1 MVYMAKPSS
10 IKTINQKIR
19 RLARKYGTN
28 SLEYERYKSDI
39 DRNFQVHYTKDGILQ
54 INQPKQMSKYQNQI
68 VKKLQGR
75 KGIKELEAGAKKRL
89 IAEAKQRGQD
99 KYKPKKADIEKEV
112 VKFSE
117 RQSKIDDTLS
127 AIYDMND
134 SELPT
139 DIADIYNK
147 FFDRGK
153 GNGQGVTNS
162 EIDRLIELT
171 DKWEWLETE
180 VTDIIEEIRD
190 KAGRDLDPNIKTLMF
205 NIQSGKMTVDEIE
218 EAYRGTLTDYLYSLD
233 E

>member
-1 MVYMAKPSS
+1 MAKTPPSS

-54 INQPKQMSKYQNQI
+54 INQPKQMSKYQTQI

-75 KGIKELEAGAKKRL
+75 KGIKELEADAKKRL

-127 AIYDMND
+127 VIYDMSD

-171 DKWEWLETE
+171 DKWEWLEPE

-190 KAGRDLDPNIKTLMF
+190 RAGKDLDPNIRTLMF
-205 NIQSGKMTVDEIE
+205 NIQSGKMTVNEIE
-218 EAYRGTLTDYLYSLD
+218 EAYRGTLTDYLYSL
-233 E
+233 EE

>member
-1 MVYMAKPSS
+1 MAKPSS

>member
-1 MVYMAKPSS
+1 MAKPSS

-205 NIQSGKMTVDEIE
+205 NIQSGRMTVDEIE

>member
-1 MVYMAKPSS
+1 MAKPSS

-39 DRNFQVHYTKDGILQ
+39 DRNFQVHFTKDGILQ
-54 INQPKQMSKYQNQI
+54 INQPKQMSKYQTQI
-68 VKKLQGR
+68 LKKLQGR
-75 KGIKELEAGAKKRL
+75 KGIKELEADAKKRL

-99 KYKPKKADIEKEV
+99 KYKPKKAEIEKEV
-112 VKFSE
+112 EKFSE

-171 DKWEWLETE
+171 DKWDWLEPE
-180 VTDIIEEIRD
+180 VTNLIEEIRD

-218 EAYRGTLTDYLYSLD
+218 EAYRGTLTDYLYSL
-233 E
+233 EE

>member
-1 MVYMAKPSS
+1 MDKPSS

-39 DRNFQVHYTKDGILQ
+39 DRNFQVHFTKDGILQ
-54 INQPKQMSKYQNQI
+54 INQPKTMSKYQTQI
-68 VKKLQGR
+68 LKKLQGR
-75 KGIKELEAGAKKRL
+75 KGIKELEADAKKRL

-99 KYKPKKADIEKEV
+99 KYKPKKAEIEKEV
-112 VKFSE
+112 EKFSE

-171 DKWEWLETE
+171 DKWEQLEPE
-180 VTDIIEEIRD
+180 VTDLIEEIRD
-190 KAGRDLDPNIKTLMF
+190 KAGRDLDPNIKLLMF

-218 EAYRGTLTDYLYSLD
+218 EAYRGELTDYLYSL
-233 E
+233 EE

>member
-1 MVYMAKPSS
+1 MAKPSS

-28 SLEYERYKSDI
+28 GLEYERYKSDI

-54 INQPKQMSKYQNQI
+54 INQPKQMSKYQTQI
-68 VKKLQGR
+68 LKKLQGR
-75 KGIKELEAGAKKRL
+75 KGIKELEADAKKRL

-127 AIYDMND
+127 AIYDMSD

-171 DKWEWLETE
+171 DKWEWLEPE

-190 KAGRDLDPNIKTLMF
+190 RAGKDLDPNIRTLMF
-205 NIQSGKMTVDEIE
+205 NIQSGKMTVNEIE
-218 EAYRGTLTDYLYSLD
+218 EAYRGTLTDYLYSL
-233 E
+233 EE

>member
-1 MVYMAKPSS
+1 MAKPSS

-75 KGIKELEAGAKKRL
+75 KGIKELEADAKKRL

-127 AIYDMND
+127 AIYDMSD

-171 DKWEWLETE
+171 DKWEWLEPE

-190 KAGRDLDPNIKTLMF
+190 RAGKDLDPNIRLLMF

-218 EAYRGTLTDYLYSLD
+218 EAYRGTLTDYLYSL
-233 E
+233 EE

>member
-1 MVYMAKPSS
+1 MAKPSS

-54 INQPKQMSKYQNQI
+54 INQPKQMSKYQTQI
-68 VKKLQGR
+68 LKKLQGR
-75 KGIKELEAGAKKRL
+75 KGIKELEADAKKRL

-127 AIYDMND
+127 AIYDMSD

-147 FFDRGK
+147 FFDRGR

-171 DKWEWLETE
+171 DKWEWLEPE

-190 KAGRDLDPNIKTLMF
+190 RAGKELDPNIRTLMF
-205 NIQSGKMTVDEIE
+205 NIQSGKMTVNEIE
-218 EAYRGTLTDYLYSLD
+218 EAYRGTLTDYLYSL
-233 E
+233 EE

>member
-1 MVYMAKPSS
+1 MGKPSS

-39 DRNFQVHYTKDGILQ
+39 DRNFQVHFTKDGILQ
-54 INQPKQMSKYQNQI
+54 INQPKTMSKYQTQI
-68 VKKLQGR
+68 LKKLQGR
-75 KGIKELEAGAKKRL
+75 KGIKELEADAKKRL

-99 KYKPKKADIEKEV
+99 KYKPKKAEIEKEV
-112 VKFSE
+112 EKFSE

-171 DKWEWLETE
+171 DKWEQLEPE
-180 VTDIIEEIRD
+180 VTDLIEEIRD

-218 EAYRGTLTDYLYSLD
+218 EAYRGELTDYLYSLG

>member
-1 MVYMAKPSS
+1 MAKPSS

-39 DRNFQVHYTKDGILQ
+39 DRNFQVHFTKDGILQ
-54 INQPKQMSKYQNQI
+54 INQPKQMSKYQTQI
-68 VKKLQGR
+68 LKKLQGR
-75 KGIKELEAGAKKRL
+75 KGIKELEADAKKRL

-99 KYKPKKADIEKEV
+99 KYKPKKAEIEKEV
-112 VKFSE
+112 EKFSE

-147 FFDRGK
+147 FFDRGR

-171 DKWEWLETE
+171 DKWEQLEPE
-180 VTDIIEEIRD
+180 VTDLIEEIRD
-190 KAGRDLDPNIKTLMF
+190 KAGRDLDPNIKLLMF

-218 EAYRGTLTDYLYSLD
+218 EAYKGELTDYLYSL
-233 E
+233 EE

>member
-1 MVYMAKPSS
+1 MAKPSS

-39 DRNFQVHYTKDGILQ
+39 DRNFQVHFTKDGILQ
-54 INQPKQMSKYQNQI
+54 INQPKTMSKYQTQI
-68 VKKLQGR
+68 LKKLQGR
-75 KGIKELEAGAKKRL
+75 KGIKELEADAKKRL

-99 KYKPKKADIEKEV
+99 KYKPKKAEIEKEV
-112 VKFSE
+112 EKFSE

-153 GNGQGVTNS
+153 GNGQGVSNS

-171 DKWEWLETE
+171 EKWEWLEPE
-180 VTDIIEEIRD
+180 VTDLIEEIRD
-190 KAGRDLDPNIKTLMF
+190 KAGRDLDPNIKLLMF

-218 EAYRGTLTDYLYSLD
+218 EAYRGELTDYLYSL
-233 E
+233 EE

>member
-1 MVYMAKPSS
+1 MTKPSS

-39 DRNFQVHYTKDGILQ
+39 DRNFQVHFTKDGILQ
-54 INQPKQMSKYQNQI
+54 INQPKTMSKYQTQI
-68 VKKLQGR
+68 LKKLQGR
-75 KGIKELEAGAKKRL
+75 KGIKELEADAKKRL

-99 KYKPKKADIEKEV
+99 KYKPKKAEIEKEV
-112 VKFSE
+112 EKFSE

-147 FFDRGK
+147 FFDRGR

-171 DKWEWLETE
+171 DKWEQLEPE
-180 VTDIIEEIRD
+180 VTDLIEEIRD
-190 KAGRDLDPNIKTLMF
+190 KAGRDLDPNIKLLMF

-218 EAYRGTLTDYLYSLD
+218 EAYRGELTDYLYSL
-233 E
+233 EE

>member
-1 MVYMAKPSS
+1 MAKNSPSS

-19 RLARKYGTN
+19 RLARKYGTG

-54 INQPKQMSKYQNQI
+54 INQPKTMSKYQTQI
-68 VKKLQGR
+68 LKKLQGR
-75 KGIKELEAGAKKRL
+75 KGIKDLEADAKKR
-89 IAEAKQRGQD
+89 IISEKKRQGID
-99 KYKPKKADIEKEV
+99 DYKPKRKEIEKEV

-127 AIYDMND
+127 VIYELD
-134 SELPT
+134 SNELPT

-153 GNGQGVTNS
+153 GNGQGVTNT

-171 DKWEWLETE
+171 DKWEWLNTA
-180 VTDIIEEIRD
+180 VSDLIDEIRD
-190 KAGRDLDPNIKTLMF
+190 TAGKNLDENIKTLMF
-205 NIQSGKMTVDEIE
+205 NIKSGKMTVDEIE
-218 EAYRGTLTDYLYSLD
+218 EAYKGDLTDYLYSIS
-233 E
+233 

>member
-1 MVYMAKPSS
+1 
-10 IKTINQKIR
+10 
-19 RLARKYGTN
+19 
-28 SLEYERYKSDI
+28 
-39 DRNFQVHYTKDGILQ
+39 
-54 INQPKQMSKYQNQI
+54 MSKYQTQI
-68 VKKLQGR
+68 LKKLQGR
-75 KGIKELEAGAKKRL
+75 KGIKELEADAKKRL

-99 KYKPKKADIEKEV
+99 KYKPKKAEIEKEV
-112 VKFSE
+112 EKFSE

-127 AIYDMND
+127 VIYDMND

-147 FFDRGK
+147 FFDRGI

-171 DKWEWLETE
+171 DKWEWLEPE

-190 KAGRDLDPNIKTLMF
+190 LAGRDLDPNIKTLMF

-218 EAYRGTLTDYLYSLD
+218 DAYRGTLTDYLYSL
-233 E
+233 EE